1 MNNPPTFS
9 ATQRDLIEE
18 LKWAG
23 KQATA
28 NRLVIGS
35 GGNLSARVPG
45 SDTFLITA
53 SGTWLDTLK
62 DEDFSLLSLAGDVV
76 GGHATPS
83 SEFRLHLAAYGTRD
97 DVNVVFHFHPQASVL
112 LDALG
117 HTIRLM
123 TIDHVYYVRNIAS
136 TPWIPAGSEEIATAT
151 SAALESSD
159 VVILGHHGCSV
170 VADSIELAY
179 KRAANLEEAASATL
193 NALLLGDTTTEC
205 PPAYREL
212 LENRA
217 AVPELRDRH

>member
-1 MNNPPTFS
+1 MNNPLAFS
-9 ATQRDLIEE
+9 NTHLELIQE

-23 KQATA
+23 QQATA

-35 GGNLSARVPG
+35 GGNLSARVPD

-53 SGTWLDTLK
+53 SGTWLNNLK
-62 DEDFSLLSLAGDVV
+62 DEDFSIVSLGGDIV
-76 GGHATPS
+76 GGNPNPS
-83 SEFRLHLAAYGTRD
+83 SEFRLHLASYVTRA
-97 DVNVVFHFHPQASVL
+97 DVNAVFHFHPQASVL

-117 HTIRLM
+117 HRIRLM
-123 TIDHVYYVRNIAS
+123 TIDHVYYVRNITS

-151 SAALESSD
+151 SMALESSD

-217 AVPELRDRH
+217 AIPELRDRH